1 MDVQHKITSY
11 GLNEHDQVILK
22 SFLKVLNL
30 DPFSPWIYSDEENA
44 EVVLVDS
51 EQEEGKEF
59 VYGCQIGIHNGKVMI
74 SVGENMPDC
83 RSAHSLARPLSCG
96 SLRKVFDE
104 LTDVNGGLVANSIY
118 YGDEHLWR

>member
-11 GLNEHDQVILK
+11 GLNQHDQVILK

-30 DPFSPWIYSDEENA
+30 DPSSPWIYSDEENA

-51 EQEEGKEF
+51 EREEGKEF

-83 RSAHSLARPLSCG
+83 QSAHTLTRPLSYG
-96 SLRKVFDE
+96 GLHKVFDE